1 MLRLRGRG
9 ATARRRR
16 GYRVCLFVAP
26 ALVERA
32 KNRRARAVFGTGD
45 AAEAGVRKKVPTA
58 CACPTGVSVPYVPRS
73 ACIQRSRGRP
83 AGTRAVGYHGTARG
97 TRCPSAH
104 ARACSQT
111 FSGTRPGPHEV
122 GRTGSAGATY
132 DAPHRV
138 VDTVR
143 REIHVGLL
151 RRSPDHVRKTAA
163 TVDDAR
169 STSP

>member
-1 MLRLRGRG
+1 MSICRSS
-9 ATARRRR
+9 A
-16 GYRVCLFVAP
+16 C
-26 ALVERA
+26 
-32 KNRRARAVFGTGD
+32 RARQKPSSSCCIRHRGCLGSWC
-45 AAEAGVRKKVPTA
+45 EKKVPTA
-58 CACPTGVSVPYVPRS
+58 CACPTGVSVPCVPRS

-104 ARACSQT
+104 ARACSQI

-138 VDTVR
+138 ADTVR

-163 TVDDAR
+163 TVDDVR